1 MNCAALRPKPKCA
14 ASNLI
19 TKRRNPRDY
28 WVDQRVSVYYGPN
41 RPANAVLE
49 PVAEGLLARG
59 LLTVA
64 FLISGAALLAYMS
77 GVAIFRDFGNQTVAG
92 LIKALQAMGM

>member
-77 GVAIFRDFGNQTVAG
+77 YRLRLIDSSDFGIHG
-92 LIKALQAMGM
+92 LNRSS